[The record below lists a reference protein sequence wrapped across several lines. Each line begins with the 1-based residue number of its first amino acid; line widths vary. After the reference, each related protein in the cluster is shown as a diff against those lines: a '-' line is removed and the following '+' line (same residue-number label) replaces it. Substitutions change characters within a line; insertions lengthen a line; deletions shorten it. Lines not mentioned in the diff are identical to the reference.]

1 MYKDNKMSI
10 VENVNELEALTR
22 EIKLVSKQLRI
33 LRARSKKVSADIQAF
48 LREKNQPGV
57 KFQGKAY
64 IIEER
69 SKNLY
74 KKKDAIQNDS
84 LDVLRQAGIKDPE
97 TVLESL
103 FKARKGEETTAFK
116 VKVQKVKP

>member
-1 MYKDNKMSI
+1 MSI

-22 EIKLVSKQLRI
+22 EIKLVSKQLRT

-69 SKNLY
+69 PKNLY

-84 LDVLRQAGIKDPE
+84 LAVLRQAGIKDPE